1 MLNTFNYILKL
12 KIFEQELYER
22 GEELGLICVNY
33 GNTWIAGINDFHLD
47 ILNPD
52 LILF

>member
-1 MLNTFNYILKL
+1 MSL
-12 KIFEQELYER
+12 KIFDQELYER

-33 GNTWIAGINDFHLD
+33 GNTWIAGINNFLLD

-52 LILF
+52 FILF